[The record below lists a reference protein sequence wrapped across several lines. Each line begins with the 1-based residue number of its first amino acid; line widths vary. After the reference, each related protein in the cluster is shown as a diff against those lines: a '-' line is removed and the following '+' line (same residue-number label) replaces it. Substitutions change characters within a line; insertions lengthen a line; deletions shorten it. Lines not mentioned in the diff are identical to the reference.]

1 VISRSNSGKG
11 GTIVK
16 KKLAAGVAAT
26 IAAASIATNL
36 LVDAD
41 ELLHSAEYL
50 NTHTKAVATEE
61 AMEVAITVEE
71 EAEKTRVEMLR
82 SWIIRLPV
90 AVKAVFLLPLW
101 ALGAIPVTLA
111 TAAFTAMAPIW
122 SQILGVLL
130 QAGILTGVFL
140 GAYKLLFPHRK
151 VKDLFKKRNFRWIAL
166 GAGAVSVANIVLTTA
181 WTGWPM
187 IRAIAMTVVGFGV
200 LCLLW
205 HRLAHKVKEEAPK
218 KVKTKLMLEY

>member
-1 VISRSNSGKG
+1 M
-11 GTIVK
+11 K

-36 LVDAD
+36 LVDAE
-41 ELLHSAEYL
+41 ELVHSAEYL
-50 NTHTKAVATEE
+50 NNHTRAVSAEE
-61 AMEVAITVEE
+61 AIEVSITVEE
-71 EAEKTRVEMLR
+71 EAEKTRIELLR

-101 ALGAIPVTLA
+101 ALGAIPVTLG
-111 TAAFTAMAPIW
+111 TAALGAVAPIW

-140 GAYKLLFPHRK
+140 GAYKLLFPNRK

-166 GAGAVSVANIVLTTA
+166 SAGVVSVANIVLTTA

-187 IRAIAMTVVGFGV
+187 IRAIAMTVVGFGA

-205 HRLAHKVKEEAPK
+205 YRLAHKVKEEVPQ